1 MSSFQ
6 QPVSP
11 QKVDTL
17 LLEHLVKT
25 AKFLT
30 NESDVEKFNK
40 TALDLQAIIRDEL
53 NIPENLH
60 DLLVPI
66 EEELKKCVR
75 VLTQTK
81 LLAKE
86 RSYVAPLYH

>member
-1 MSSFQ
+1 LQ
-6 QPVSP
+6 
-11 QKVDTL
+11 
-17 LLEHLVKT
+17 
-25 AKFLT
+25 
-30 NESDVEKFNK
+30 ESDTPSEINK
-40 TALDLQAIIRDEL
+40 TASDLQAIIRDEL

-75 VLTQTK
+75 VLTRTK
-81 LLAKE
+81 LLTKD